1 LFPVNPLSADEH
13 RLLKIF
19 SALEEGNRHAL
30 LAFADFLLQWQ
41 RGEVTAEVGQAILPR
56 EPLDIPR
63 PEKETVV
70 GAMRRLRKTY
80 PMVDPDLLLDE
91 ASGLMSAHLLGG
103 RPLEQVIDE
112 LEALFQRHF
121 QDRKN
126 NGSE

>member
-1 LFPVNPLSADEH
+1 LFPVNPLSADER
-13 RLLKIF
+13 RLLKAF
-19 SALEEGNRHAL
+19 SALEEENRHAL
-30 LAFADFLLQWQ
+30 LAFMDFLLQRQ
-41 RGEVTAEVGQAILPR
+41 AVEVVSGVGEAAVPT

-103 RPLEQVIDE
+103 RPLEGVIDE
-112 LEALFQRHF
+112 LEALFERNF
-121 QDRKN
+121 LATKKK
-126 NGSE
+126 